1 MAGSDAKAKIV
12 QAAFQLFHEDG
23 YNGTSIQDIV
33 NAAGLPKGTF
43 YNHFKSKELL
53 ALGILEQYSDLIHST
68 LSADP
73 EVSPLKRLRKHF
85 ECIAD
90 AYRSAKFEKGC
101 MFGNLTA
108 EMAATSVIREALL
121 THTRR
126 WSEDIATLLEEA
138 IRWKELPKTTDARQ
152 QAKYLLDF
160 FQGATLRSKLERSGE
175 PIDTFLSVALARANR
190 RKKGGPRTRV
200 QTSGRSGP
208 ARRSC

>member
-53 ALGILEQYSDLIHST
+53 ALEILKQYSGLIHST
-68 LSADP
+68 LSADSQ
-73 EVSPLKRLRKHF
+73 VSPLKRLRDHF
-85 ECIAD
+85 ECLAG

-101 MFGNLTA
+101 MIGNLTA
-108 EMAATSVIREALL
+108 EMAATSVIRKALL

-138 IRWKELPKTTDARQ
+138 VRWKELPKTTDARQ

-175 PIDTFLSVALARANR
+175 PIDTFLSVVFSSILVKR
-190 RKKGGPRTRV
+190 
-200 QTSGRSGP
+200 
-208 ARRSC
+208 

>member
-1 MAGSDAKAKIV
+1 MAGSDAKAKIM
-12 QAAFQLFHEDG
+12 QAAFQFFHEAG

-53 ALGILEQYSDLIHST
+53 ALEILTQYSELIHST
-68 LSADP
+68 LSAHS
-73 EVSPLKRLRKHF
+73 EASPLKRLREHF
-85 ECIAD
+85 ECIAG

-101 MFGNLTA
+101 MFGNLIA
-108 EMAATSVIREALL
+108 EMAATPAIRKALL

-138 IRWKELPKTTDARQ
+138 VCWKELPKTTDARQ

-175 PIDTFLSVALARANR
+175 PIDTFLNVVFSSILVKR
-190 RKKGGPRTRV
+190 
-200 QTSGRSGP
+200 
-208 ARRSC
+208 

>member
-12 QAAFQLFHEDG
+12 QAAFQLFHEAG

-53 ALGILEQYSDLIHST
+53 ALEILKQYSGLIHST
-68 LSADP
+68 LSADSH
-73 EVSPLKRLRKHF
+73 VSPLKRLRDHF
-85 ECIAD
+85 ECLAG

-101 MFGNLTA
+101 MIGNLTA
-108 EMAATSVIREALL
+108 EMAATSVIRKALL

-138 IRWKELPKTTDARQ
+138 VRWKELPKTTDAEQ
-152 QAKYLLDF
+152 LSKYLLDF

-175 PIDTFLSVALARANR
+175 PIDTFLSVVFSSILVKR
-190 RKKGGPRTRV
+190 
-200 QTSGRSGP
+200 
-208 ARRSC
+208 

>member
-12 QAAFQLFHEDG
+12 QAAFQLFHEAG

-53 ALGILEQYSDLIHST
+53 ALEILKQYSDLIHST
-68 LSADP
+68 LSADSK
-73 EVSPLKRLRKHF
+73 VSPLKRLREHF
-85 ECIAD
+85 ECIAG

-108 EMAATSVIREALL
+108 EMAATSVIRKALL

-138 IRWKELPKTTDARQ
+138 IRWKELPKATDARQ

-175 PIDTFLSVALARANR
+175 PIDTFLNVVFSSILVKR
-190 RKKGGPRTRV
+190 
-200 QTSGRSGP
+200 
-208 ARRSC
+208 

>member
-1 MAGSDAKAKIV
+1 MAGSDAKAKIIE
-12 QAAFQLFHEDG
+12 AAFRLFHEAG

-53 ALGILEQYSDLIHST
+53 ALEILEQYSDLIHST

-73 EVSPLKRLRKHF
+73 KVSPLKRLRKHF

-108 EMAATSVIREALL
+108 EMASTSVIRAALL

-138 IRWKELPKTTDARQ
+138 VRWKELPKGTDTRQ
-152 QAKYLLDF
+152 QAKYLFDF

-175 PIDTFLSVALARANR
+175 PIDKFLSVVFSSILVKR
-190 RKKGGPRTRV
+190 
-200 QTSGRSGP
+200 
-208 ARRSC
+208 